1 MHNNLSSYLCYHE
14 NMSVVE
20 STAQSAIAQPPGKG
34 ADRVYQSKR
43 QLMLANFLGG
53 ISWGFGSVIGATI
66 VVAIVL
72 ILLKSLGGLP
82 VIGSYISEITR
93 AIPTHR

>member
-1 MHNNLSSYLCYHE
+1 MPES
-14 NMSVVE
+14 SVVAE
-20 STAQSAIAQPPGKG
+20 SAIAQPPGKG
-34 ADRVYQSKR
+34 AERVYQSKR

-66 VVAIVL
+66 VVALVL

-82 VIGSYISEITR
+82 VIGSYISDIAKSVSTT
-93 AIPTHR
+93 THP